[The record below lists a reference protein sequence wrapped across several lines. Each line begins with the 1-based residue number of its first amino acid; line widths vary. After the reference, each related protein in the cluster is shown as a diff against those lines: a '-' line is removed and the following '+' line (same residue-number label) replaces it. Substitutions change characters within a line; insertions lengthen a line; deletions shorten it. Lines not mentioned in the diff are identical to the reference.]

1 MKRILFFLSVLFAVI
16 LWQSCEKEVLPGSI
30 YGVVTDKAT
39 GEPIKSAGV
48 ELNPGGLKTVTG
60 SEGQFEFVDLTPGKY
75 NLIITK
81 TGYIDF
87 ASSTI
92 EVKEGQTAKSDAQ
105 IEMLPPAL
113 KVVDDNRKEIT
124 VLDFGKAEADVA
136 RSFNLFN
143 DGVSKLEWQI
153 TATAEWIKSVS
164 KTEGEL
170 AAGSTQSLIITID
183 RSLLSSGENMTTVH
197 ITSNNGSKQL
207 TVKATNGLVLATL
220 NTLPVTDIKTTS
232 VILNAEILTNGSP
245 KYSERGFVYSL
256 SSMPTIE
263 NSIAK
268 ITSTLTDSTKYSAT
282 LAGLTKNQ
290 TYYVR
295 AYAINLGKEA
305 YSTNEVSFTTS
316 SVLPQVSTQE
326 VTNIARG
333 EGRATFIGNIMDEG
347 DPSYTERGFVY
358 GTTHN
363 PMIDSDT
370 KLVAL
375 GKGVGEFSANAQN
388 LEVGKI
394 YFVRAYATNEQGIAY
409 GEEVTADFTAVMPE
423 IKTLIVTD
431 ILRGEGKASFWG
443 NIISVGD
450 PVYTERGFVYGIMH
464 NPTIDNDSIILVAGN
479 SAGEYTANISD
490 LQVGLI
496 YYLRAYAKN
505 DYGITYGDE
514 MTADFTAIMPEVET
528 VSAEVLNSS
537 TVYLIG
543 KITKDG
549 DPKYTERGFIYGT
562 MHTPTYDDS
571 EVTKVV
577 VENTS
582 STQFEK
588 EVFISGLNKAIYYIR
603 AYAKNSEGV
612 SYGEI
617 IEVADPAYL
626 EYIALPTFIHSG
638 STYRVYP
645 DFESGLTWQQAKSSC
660 NNLTYGGYSD
670 WFLPSKS
677 ELNTMYLNKDV
688 IGGFSFTGYCSS
700 SYYYVWSDYLRE
712 YKYYIYTQSF
722 ISGEQYEIY
731 IGDSSSDDSD
741 SRYGVR
747 CIRLE
752 Y

>member
-1 MKRILFFLSVLFAVI
+1 MKRILFFLSVLFAVV

-81 TGYIDF
+81 TGYVDF

-92 EVKEGQTAKSDAQ
+92 EVKEGKPAKSDAQ

-183 RSLLSSGENMTTVH
+183 RSLLSSGENTTTVH

-220 NTLPVTDIKTTS
+220 NTLPATKVKTTS
-232 VILNAEILTNGSP
+232 AILNAEILTNGSP

-268 ITSTLTDSTKYSAT
+268 ITSILTDSTKYYAT
-282 LAGLTKNQ
+282 LAGLTKDQ

-295 AYAINLGKEA
+295 AYAINSGKEA

-316 SVLPQVSTQE
+316 SALPQVSTQE

-358 GTTHN
+358 DTTHN

-394 YFVRAYATNEQGIAY
+394 YFVRAYATNEQGTAY
-409 GEEVTADFTAVMPE
+409 GEEV
-423 IKTLIVTD
+423 
-431 ILRGEGKASFWG
+431 
-443 NIISVGD
+443 
-450 PVYTERGFVYGIMH
+450 
-464 NPTIDNDSIILVAGN
+464 
-479 SAGEYTANISD
+479 
-490 LQVGLI
+490 
-496 YYLRAYAKN
+496 
-505 DYGITYGDE
+505 
-514 MTADFTAIMPEVET
+514 TADFTAIMPEVET
-528 VSAEVLNSS
+528 VSAEALDSL
-537 TVYLIG
+537 TIYLIG

-577 VENTS
+577 VEKNS
-582 STQFEK
+582 SAQFEK
-588 EVFISGLNKAIYYIR
+588 EVSISELNRTIYYIR
-603 AYAKNSEGV
+603 AYVKNSEGV

-617 IEVADPAYL
+617 IETDPVYL

-645 DFESGLTWQQAKSSC
+645 DFESLMPWKQAQSSC

-670 WFLPSKS
+670 WFVPTKE
-677 ELNTMYLNKDV
+677 ELNSMYLNKDV
-688 IGGFSFTGYCSS
+688 IGSFAHLYYWSS
-700 SYYYVWSDYLRE
+700 SVYSSSGNS
-712 YKYYIYTQSF
+712 YYIQNFETGKQIYES
-722 ISGEQYEIY
+722 ISY
-731 IGDSSSDDSD
+731 
-741 SRYGVR
+741 SRGVR
-747 CIRLE
+747 CVRVE
-752 Y
+752 TK

>member
-1 MKRILFFLSVLFAVI
+1 MKRILFFLSVLFAVV

-30 YGVVTDKAT
+30 HGVVTDKAT

-81 TGYIDF
+81 TGYVDF

-92 EVKEGQTAKSDAQ
+92 EVKEDQTAKSDAQ

-183 RSLLSSGENMTTVH
+183 RSLLSSGENTTTVH

-207 TVKATNGLVLATL
+207 TVKANGVVLATL
-220 NTLPVTDIKTTS
+220 NTLPATKVRTTS
-232 VILNAEILTNGSP
+232 AILNAEILTNGSP

-263 NSIAK
+263 NTIAK

-282 LAGLTKNQ
+282 LAGLTKDQ

-295 AYAINLGKEA
+295 AYAINSGKEA

-316 SVLPQVSTQE
+316 SILPQVSTQE

-394 YFVRAYATNEQGIAY
+394 YFVRAYATNEQGTAY
-409 GEEVTADFTAVMPE
+409 GEEVVAV
-423 IKTLIVTD
+423 
-431 ILRGEGKASFWG
+431 
-443 NIISVGD
+443 
-450 PVYTERGFVYGIMH
+450 
-464 NPTIDNDSIILVAGN
+464 
-479 SAGEYTANISD
+479 
-490 LQVGLI
+490 
-496 YYLRAYAKN
+496 
-505 DYGITYGDE
+505 
-514 MTADFTAIMPEVET
+514 FTAIMPEVET

-537 TVYLIG
+537 SVYLIG

-588 EVFISGLNKAIYYIR
+588 EVSISGLKNAIYYIR

-612 SYGEI
+612 SYGEVV
-617 IEVADPAYL
+617 ETDP
-626 EYIALPTFIHSG
+626 EYIGYNTLPTFLHAGNI
-638 STYRVYP
+638 YRVYP
-645 DFESGLTWQQAKSSC
+645 DFESSMTRDQAKSSC

-670 WFLPSKS
+670 WFMPKKE

-688 IGGFSFTGYCSS
+688 IGSFKYRDYWSSSPSPVS
-700 SYYYVWSDYLRE
+700 SYYYYVQDF
-712 YKYYIYTQSF
+712 YT
-722 ISGEQYEIY
+722 GEQQILSQ
-731 IGDSSSDDSD
+731 DSY
-741 SRYGVR
+741 YGVR
-747 CIRLE
+747 CVRVE
-752 Y
+752 TK